1 MEAGA
6 NIMLTF
12 IPFVIMMISTMIIM
26 VEWSVIKTYQREFEY
41 KGDEKKVKEYQ
52 DRSDRLKKIVKYLI
66 ITWIAVISII
76 WGILMVINSS
86 L

>member
-12 IPFVIMMISTMIIM
+12 IPFVIMMISTLIIM
-26 VEWSVIKTYQREFEY
+26 AEWSVIKTYQREFEY
-41 KGDEKKVKEYQ
+41 KGDEKRVKEYQ
-52 DRSDRLKKIVKYLI
+52 KRSDRLKKVVKYLI